1 MVASRVRWEDVPAR
15 VQDAVAELLGSS
27 VVDAVSQPGGFSPGS
42 ADIVTCA
49 DGRRVFVKT
58 ATSDVN
64 PEVVPIHRSEA
75 AKAAVL
81 PSVVPAP
88 RFLGSADGDG
98 WTVLTFELVDGRHP
112 AVPWRDHELCAVL
125 DALAATARA
134 PLSAEARA
142 VIPPIHTGLRPLAES
157 WKELLAEPDPVVV
170 PLTEAD
176 GVTLADA
183 EDVEWAV
190 RHAARWIAMADR
202 GVELAAGDA
211 LVHFDVRA
219 DNVLLTP
226 AGDAVLI
233 DWPWALL
240 GAPWVDAVMLL
251 VDVRYR
257 DPGLDV
263 IAAMDSHEA
272 FEGADAATIAA
283 IVAPMAGFLLEK
295 GRRPDPPG
303 LPTLRRF
310 QRLQGAAAS
319 RLLRELVG

>member
-1 MVASRVRWEDVPAR
+1 MVASRVRWEHVPAR
-15 VQDAVAELLGSS
+15 VQDAVAEILGSP

-49 DGRRVFVKT
+49 DGRRAFVKT

-64 PEVVPIHRSEA
+64 PDVVPIHRSEA
-75 AKAAVL
+75 VKAAVL
-81 PSVVPAP
+81 PPVVPAP
-88 RFLGSADGDG
+88 EFLGSADGDG
-98 WTVLTFELVDGRHP
+98 WTVLAFELVEGRHP
-112 AVPWRDHELCAVL
+112 DARWRDDDLRAVL

-142 VIPPIHTGLRPLAES
+142 VIPPIRTGLQPLAGS
-157 WKELLAEPDPVVV
+157 WEKLLAEPDPLVV

-176 GVTLADA
+176 GVTLADV

-190 RHAARWIAMADR
+190 RHAARWAALADR
-202 GVELAAGDA
+202 GVELASGDA

-226 AGDAVLI
+226 AGEAVLI
-233 DWPWALL
+233 DWPWALR

-251 VDVRYR
+251 VDVRYG
-257 DPGLDV
+257 DPGFDAR
-263 IAAMDSHEA
+263 AAMASHEA
-272 FEGADAATIAA
+272 FEGVDAATTAA
-283 IVAPMAGFLLEK
+283 IVAIITGFLLEK
-295 GRRPDPPG
+295 GRQPDPPG

-319 RLLRELVG
+319 RLLRELVD